1 MGGHTLPERR
11 LQLGTFSSHSYLSRM
26 VVAFDDAGFSCFVAH
41 LSTDR
46 GQDKS
51 GVLFYSVKGPGSM
64 HAPLFVS
71 LVIGLTDTSM
81 ENVSHAA
88 TSRGWNL
95 KGVEPDGTGF
105 RITISKE

>member
-1 MGGHTLPERR
+1 MGTVFLKGGYNLGRSQATHTSVGWLLP
-11 LQLGTFSSHSYLSRM
+11 LTMLGFL
-26 VVAFDDAGFSCFVAH
+26 VLLFIFPQIEA
-41 LSTDR
+41 
-46 GQDKS
+46 QDKS

-88 TSRGWNL
+88 TSQGWNL
-95 KGVEPDGTGF
+95 KGVEPEGTGF